1 MHGHRLK
8 DCFFPVLTL
17 VKVIELLLD
26 VRQGNATDDL
36 VRKCFVSLMEASRR
50 LEEIAEE
57 TDDDEDDGEP
67 EEEEEEESD
76 ENDSNDE
83 V

>member
-67 EEEEEEESD
+67 EEEEEESD
-76 ENDSNDE
+76 DNDSNDE

>member
-1 MHGHRLK
+1 M
-8 DCFFPVLTL
+8 LTL
-17 VKVIELLLD
+17 AKVIELLLD
-26 VRQGNATDDL
+26 ARQGNDATDDL

-57 TDDDEDDGEP
+57 SDDDEDDGEP
-67 EEEEEEESD
+67 EEEEEESD